1 MTSPLRVA
9 LLDGART
16 QRARLAK
23 VLTVPHEFVEISGQR
38 QTVDAAVG
46 FRFGRREA
54 EQLRTRLVH
63 VPGAGADAVDT
74 EALESDCAVCNVF
87 EHEVPVAEYVLA
99 AVLNHAIGY
108 PGMIRDFAAEK
119 WGETY
124 FARQPHGEIAGKVIG
139 LVGFGHI
146 GKAVAERAR
155 AFGMRVH
162 AVSRSGRA
170 AQADWAADVSKLPDL
185 LACADFLVIA
195 CPLTA
200 ETRGLIG
207 VKEFA
212 VMKRSAV
219 LINIGRAQVVDEEA
233 LFRALESG
241 RLGGATLDVWYQYP
255 EAASDSQARPA
266 RFPFDRLPNVHC
278 TAHSSAWTEAM
289 FDRRYAVIADNLA
302 RLHGGQP
309 LRNVIHPASGHVG
322 ESA

>member
-1 MTSPLRVA
+1 MS
-9 LLDGART
+9 
-16 QRARLAK
+16 
-23 VLTVPHEFVEISGQR
+23 
-38 QTVDAAVG
+38 
-46 FRFGRREA
+46 
-54 EQLRTRLVH
+54 
-63 VPGAGADAVDT
+63 
-74 EALESDCAVCNVF
+74 ALEDDCIVCNVF

-108 PGMIRDFAAEK
+108 LTMVHEFTAEK

-124 FARQPHGEIAGKVIG
+124 LGRQPHQEISGKVLG

-146 GKAVAERAR
+146 GKAVAQRAR
-155 AFGMRVH
+155 VFGMRVH
-162 AVSRSGRA
+162 AVSRSGKA
-170 AQADWAADVSKLPDL
+170 PEADWAGDVSQLPEL

-195 CPLTA
+195 CPLTS

-207 VKEFA
+207 ARQLE
-212 VMKRSAV
+212 VMKPSAV

-241 RLGGATLDVWYQYP
+241 RMGGATLDVWYQYP
-255 EAASDSQARPA
+255 ETADSQTRPA

-289 FDRRYAVIADNLA
+289 FERRFVVIAVNLR
-302 RLHGGQP
+302 RLRDGMP
-309 LRNVIHPASGHVG
+309 LRNVIRHATGHVG